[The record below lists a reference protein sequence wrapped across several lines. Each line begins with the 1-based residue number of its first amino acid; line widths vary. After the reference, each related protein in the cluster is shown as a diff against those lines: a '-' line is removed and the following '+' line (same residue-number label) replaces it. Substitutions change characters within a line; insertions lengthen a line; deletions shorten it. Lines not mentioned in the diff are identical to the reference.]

1 LIAVDEQNVFSHV
14 AAYWSHEGHAI
25 LAKDVIPDIV
35 IDGPQPLPTYVVLA
49 RRARSA
55 PEAEFAAYVL
65 ELADALGSYGEVA
78 RAAAYV
84 FEPYDDSWE
93 SPNVTHSEAG
103 VEIHGRIEVT
113 FTSLDAVRVLTSA
126 SFTGC
131 LSRASGL
138 VAAMHP
144 YHQYEAYTFRLN
156 GRPTLIGLRGYEPM
170 RTATSMG
177 ALNQLSTNVV
187 EITSGYR
194 PGADG

>member
-1 LIAVDEQNVFSHV
+1 
-14 AAYWSHEGHAI
+14 
-25 LAKDVIPDIV
+25 
-35 IDGPQPLPTYVVLA
+35 
-49 RRARSA
+49 
-55 PEAEFAAYVL
+55 
-65 ELADALGSYGEVA
+65 
-78 RAAAYV
+78 
-84 FEPYDDSWE
+84 
-93 SPNVTHSEAG
+93 VTHSEAG